1 MQENQ
6 IYNLKQSFGVFIFH
20 VPISLKLK
28 IKLNCISNFL
38 KELHQDLN
46 ALSLE
51 NCCFYKGKQR
61 KEVATIMK
69 TSQFGSSKRLEILG
83 QPIII
88 NGPSLG
94 LLEKQMMKT
103 NISS

>member
-1 MQENQ
+1 
-6 IYNLKQSFGVFIFH
+6 
-20 VPISLKLK
+20 
-28 IKLNCISNFL
+28 
-38 KELHQDLN
+38 
-46 ALSLE
+46 
-51 NCCFYKGKQR
+51 
-61 KEVATIMK
+61 MK

>member
-1 MQENQ
+1 M
-6 IYNLKQSFGVFIFH
+6 
-20 VPISLKLK
+20 
-28 IKLNCISNFL
+28 
-38 KELHQDLN
+38 HQDLN
-46 ALSLE
+46 ALSLKFF
-51 NCCFYKGKQR
+51 CFYKGKQR